1 MIMKK
6 IKIIFKILHQNNL
19 KHMINI
25 LMIRMNNKKIHHL
38 FILLKINM
46 LMKINGD
53 LLEMLLYKKNQVIN
67 GKIVMLIKNI
77 IIFKMHII
85 KLLKY

>member
-25 LMIRMNNKKIHHL
+25 LMIKLNKKIHHL

>member
-1 MIMKK
+1 
-6 IKIIFKILHQNNL
+6 
-19 KHMINI
+19 MINI

-53 LLEMLLYKKNQVIN
+53 LLEMLLYKKN
-67 GKIVMLIKNI
+67 
-77 IIFKMHII
+77 
-85 KLLKY
+85 

>member
-25 LMIRMNNKKIHHL
+25 LMIKMNKIHHL

-67 GKIVMLIKNI
+67 GQIVMLIKNI
-77 IIFKMHII
+77 IIYKMHII

>member
-25 LMIRMNNKKIHHL
+25 LMIKLNKKIHHL

-53 LLEMLLYKKNQVIN
+53 LLEMLLYKKNKVIN